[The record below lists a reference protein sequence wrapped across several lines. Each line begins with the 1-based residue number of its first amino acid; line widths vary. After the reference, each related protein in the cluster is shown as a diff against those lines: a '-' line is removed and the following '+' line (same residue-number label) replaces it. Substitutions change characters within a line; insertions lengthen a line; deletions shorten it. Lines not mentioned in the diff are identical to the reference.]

1 MPEKTALYDV
11 HASLG
16 AKIVEFGGFL
26 MPVQYAG
33 IVQEHRRVRA
43 SVGVFDISHMGEFL
57 VRGAD
62 AEQFLNY
69 MTTNNVGTLQ
79 PGQAQYTVMCY
90 PEGGIV
96 DDLLVY
102 KYPDYFMLVV
112 NAANITKDWDWLQ
125 KNQSGQVELEDA
137 SRDISL
143 IAVQGPDAPD
153 VVKQLASREL
163 EQVKY
168 YHFTEGEVAGV
179 RATISRTGYT
189 GEPGFELYVP
199 PDAAGQVWEAVLQ
212 AGEPYDIE
220 PIGLGARDTLR
231 LEAGYCLYGND
242 IDETTTPIEAGL
254 NWLVK
259 LQKGEFIGRSVL
271 RKVKETGPAR
281 TLVGFELVSRGIP
294 RHDYPIVFSGN
305 PIGRVTS
312 GTQSPM
318 LQKGI
323 GLGYVDVAYANEG
336 TTFNVRIRDR
346 EIPAKVVDL
355 PFYDSR
361 KK

>member
-1 MPEKTALYDV
+1 MPENTALYDV
-11 HASLG
+11 HKSLG

-33 IVQEHRRVRA
+33 IVQEHRRVRT

-62 AEQFLNY
+62 AEKFLNY
-69 MTTNNVGTLQ
+69 VTVNDVSTLQ

-102 KYPDYFMLVV
+102 KYPDHFMLVV
-112 NAANITKDWDWLQ
+112 NAANITKDWEWLQ
-125 KNQSGQVELEDA
+125 KNQSGQVDLEDA
-137 SRDISL
+137 SRDTSL
-143 IAVQGPDAPD
+143 IAVQGPDAPA
-153 VVKQLASREL
+153 VVNQLTPQDL

-168 YHFTEGEVAGV
+168 YHFTEGEVTGV
-179 RATISRTGYT
+179 HATISRTGYT

-199 PDAAGQVWEAVLQ
+199 PDAAAQVWEAVLQ
-212 AGEPYDIE
+212 AGEPNDIE

-231 LEAGYCLYGND
+231 LEAGLCLYGND
-242 IDETTTPIEAGL
+242 IDETTTPIEARLG
-254 NWLVK
+254 WLVK

-271 RKVKETGPAR
+271 QKVKKEGPAR
-281 TLVGFELVSRGIP
+281 RLVGFELVNRGIP
-294 RHDYPIVFSGN
+294 RHDYSIVFSGN
-305 PIGRVTS
+305 AIGRVTS

-318 LQKGI
+318 LGKGI
-323 GLGYVDVAYANEG
+323 GMGYVDTAYANTG
-336 TTFNVRIRDR
+336 TTFNVQIRDKA
-346 EIPAKVVDL
+346 IPAKVVDL
-355 PFYDSR
+355 PFYR
-361 KK
+361 AQKK